1 MPQLSRRRF
10 HALALGAVA
19 SGTVNGLLSTGCSAR
34 RRQPNSSI
42 VAYVSLDAEFSQ
54 PILQEFS
61 RQTGIKV
68 RAKYDIESTKT
79 VGLTQALIAESRHPR
94 CDLFWNNE
102 ILNTIR
108 LENLGLLERYES
120 PQALHY
126 PAAFRSAAQQWCGF
140 AARARVFLINTDLV
154 ASDSRP
160 ASMHDLLEPR
170 WRGKIGI
177 AKPLFGT
184 TASHVACLF
193 AYWGE
198 ERARQYFLDLK
209 ANQVQILSGN
219 KQVALAVA
227 RGEVAVGLTDT
238 DDAIIEVERGA
249 PVAMVYPDREATQ
262 MGTLFI
268 PNSLA
273 LIRGGPNPA
282 AARKLVDYLLTVD
295 VEEQLAQSA
304 SAQIPLHDESTYQGR
319 VETPRTVK
327 LLEVDFAAAARQW
340 DTAARFIRDQFTIST
355 GIGG

>member
-1 MPQLSRRRF
+1 MLQLSRRQF
-10 HALALGAVA
+10 HSLALGAMA
-19 SGTVNGLLSTGCSAR
+19 SGTASAFVGGGCSTP
-34 RRQPNSSI
+34 RRQPNSFI

-54 PILQEFS
+54 PILQAFS
-61 RQTGIKV
+61 RQTGIEV
-68 RAKYDIESTKT
+68 RAKFDIESTKT

-120 PQALHY
+120 PQAIHY
-126 PAAFRSAAQQWCGF
+126 PDSFRSAAQNWCGF
-140 AARARVFLINTDLV
+140 AARARVLLINTDLV
-154 ASDSRP
+154 ASDNRP
-160 ASMHDLLEPR
+160 QSIQDLLDPR
-170 WRGKIGI
+170 WRGQIGI

-198 ERARQYFLDLK
+198 QRARQFFLDLK

-227 RGEVAVGLTDT
+227 RGEIAIGLTDT
-238 DDAIIEVERGA
+238 DDAIIEIERGK
-249 PVAMVYPDREATQ
+249 PVAMVYPDRESAQ

-273 LIRGGPNPA
+273 LIRGGPNPT
-282 AARKLVDYLLTVD
+282 AARKLIDYLLTVD

-304 SAQIPLHDESTYQGR
+304 SAQIPLHDESTYEGR

-327 LLEVDFAAAARQW
+327 PLDVDFAAAARQW
-340 DTAARFIRDQFTIST
+340 DTAAHFIRDQFTSST